1 MTKEKH
7 DIHELL
13 SMLPEADVVF
23 WHQGNDYI
31 LIYDYGNL
39 KLEIYAHR
47 LALALACYCREVS
60 KRIAGEYGKMC
71 DGYNF
76 DDMFFQSYR
85 AMHKLG
91 DEFMEWAEQ

>member
-13 SMLPEADVVF
+13 TALPEAGIG
-23 WHQGNDYI
+23 HG
-31 LIYDYGNL
+31 YGCTFVMLRSGTRFNATF
-39 KLEIYAHR
+39 YTDR
-47 LALALACYCREVS
+47 LALACYCREVS